1 MANDPAWLKAM
12 KKEAEKLGIPIR
24 ELLTRSMKPSKTKPK
39 TKPKAKPKAKTMTA
53 KRGGAVKKFG
63 KGGVNEWDTMSPK
76 EIAKQMEIYKKNYL
90 LELQKEYGKKDGL
103 SIFKE
108 MDEMGM
114 FRKGGAVKKMKR
126 GGTAKKKK

>member
-12 KKEAEKLGIPIR
+12 KKEADKLGIPLR

-39 TKPKAKPKAKTMTA
+39 AKPKAKTMTA
-53 KRGGAVKKFG
+53 NRGGAVKKFG

-76 EIAKQMEIYKKNYL
+76 DIAKQMEAYKKNYL
-90 LELQKEYGKKDGL
+90 LKLQKEWGKKSGL
-103 SIFKE
+103 AIFKE